1 MNKLPL
7 GFTLIELIVVI
18 AIVSI
23 LGAFTPSLYESYNNA
38 KLSTTYR
45 KLYQLSQ
52 YTRTL
57 AIEENKI
64 ISLCGSNDG
73 FTCTRRW
80 RSSNAL
86 IFHDQNKNRNFDSDE
101 HLYKTFSLNNKNI
114 DWRGSNRDIMRYHP
128 KGYLMDWGSFV
139 ICPNKANSDSIRLVL
154 NRLGRG
160 YQSDIS
166 AAEITRRSLCL

>member
-1 MNKLPL
+1 MNNSAP
-7 GFTLIELIVVI
+7 GFTLVELLAVI
-18 AIVSI
+18 AILSI
-23 LGAFTPSLYESYNNA
+23 LAAFTPSLYDSYSNA

-57 AIEENKI
+57 AIEENRI
-64 ISLCGSNDG
+64 ISLCGSDDG

-80 RSSNAL
+80 RSANAL
-86 IFHDQNKNRNFDSDE
+86 IFHDQNNNRDFDNDE
-101 HLYKTFSLNNKNI
+101 HLYRTISFNNKNI

-128 KGYLMDWGSFV
+128 KGYLMDWGSFI
-139 ICPNKANSDSIRLVL
+139 ICPNKVNSDSIRLVL

-166 AAEITRRSLCL
+166 AAEIARRSLCL